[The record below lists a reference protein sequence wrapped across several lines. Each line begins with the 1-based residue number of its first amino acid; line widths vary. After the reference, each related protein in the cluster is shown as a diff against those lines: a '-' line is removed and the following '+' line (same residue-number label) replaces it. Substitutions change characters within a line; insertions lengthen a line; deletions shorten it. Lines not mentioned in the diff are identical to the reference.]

1 MKEWIATIPVTESF
15 MVLANIPKS
24 KFSRGF
30 ASLGLLLWDFA
41 PK

>member
-24 KFSRGF
+24 KFPDTGTYTRIV
-30 ASLGLLLWDFA
+30 AA
-41 PK
+41 QV